1 MQETVVSHLLNKPVL
16 PIGAHYSVPFRIK
29 RSRRE
34 HLQEKALARH
44 DDGQTAS
51 EIEVPVRSLPD
62 DQVLALCDLQMTLEQ
77 HAEIRDLLA
86 DQREGVIDQAGRAR
100 LSDLLQLY
108 DRYLLRKS
116 EALKISVQRG
126 LKPPLGE

>member
-1 MQETVVSHLLNKPVL
+1 MQETAVSNLLKPVL
-16 PIGAHYSVPFRIK
+16 PIGIHYSVPFRITK
-29 RSRRE
+29 NRRE
-34 HLQEKALARH
+34 HLQGKAPARH
-44 DDGQTAS
+44 HDGQTAS
-51 EIEVPVRSLPD
+51 EIEVPVASLPN

-77 HAEIRDLLA
+77 HEEIRDLLA

-116 EALKISVQRG
+116 EALKIAVQRG
-126 LKPPLGE
+126 LRAPLGE